1 MSTLK
6 VTNIQS
12 NGAGF
17 NDVVSFQN
25 SSGTQNGTLCRT
37 WVNFNG
43 TGVVA
48 IRASFNVSSIT
59 DNGTGDYTVNFAAAM
74 ADANY
79 SFVGSANQGSRFAN
93 ADVAAVGPR
102 RDTSGFATGS
112 IRFDV
117 GPISSTSGLASDALE
132 CSVAIF
138 R

>member
-12 NGAGF
+12 NAAGF

-25 SSGTQNGTLCRT
+25 SSGTENGTLCRA

-48 IRASFNVSSIT
+48 IRANFNVSSIT
-59 DNGTGDYTVNFAAAM
+59 DNGTGDYTVNFTNAL
-74 ADANY
+74 ADTNY
-79 SFVGSANQGSRFAN
+79 SVVSSGSRLIPTIGAPAPVGLREDPTTASVRLAQWYMTATTNQGVI
-93 ADVAAVGPR
+93 D
-102 RDTSGFATGS
+102 GFYNNVS
-112 IRFDV
+112 
-117 GPISSTSGLASDALE
+117 
-132 CSVAIF
+132 IF

>member
-59 DNGTGDYTVNFAAAM
+59 DNGAGSYTVNFTTAM

-79 SFVGSANQGSRFAN
+79 TTVATISPGSSLNPLVPTLAGDGS
-93 ADVAAVGPR
+93 G
-102 RDTSGFATGS
+102 TY
-112 IRFDV
+112 
-117 GPISSTSGLASDALE
+117 STSAIQVATWNQNTLATSDTARV
-132 CSVAIF
+132 CVAIF

>member
-25 SSGTQNGTLCRT
+25 SSGTENGTLCRT

-43 TGVVA
+43 TGTVA
-48 IRASFNVSSIT
+48 IRDSFNTSSIT
-59 DNGTGDYTVNFAAAM
+59 DNGTGDYTVNFTTAL

-79 SFVGSANQGSRFAN
+79 ALV
-93 ADVAAVGPR
+93 
-102 RDTSGFATGS
+102 
-112 IRFDV
+112 
-117 GPISSTSGLASDALE
+117 STSGNGARILSAKDTATYPPTTTTIRLRNTTGGGSDEDPSFAF
-132 CSVAIF
+132 VAIF